1 MMVTRTTMEARQLET
16 KENDV
21 KWSSIRLSR
30 EAYRQAAI
38 FYLVPINGFS
48 LLASVK
54 AFGYV

>member
-1 MMVTRTTMEARQLET
+1 MVTRTTMEARQLET